1 MLAAAIRRAARWPAS
16 IAGQC
21 GTANQR
27 SCSPASSPSASPLD
41 NAGGSWH
48 PACPGGRDVVDRRA
62 CLLERDDHGGEDVG
76 GEVELGLGGLVEL
89 GGRLGWGGHPQGTEG
104 RPEVPDRGGGAGGG
118 GH

>member
-76 GEVELGLGGLVEL
+76 GGGELGLGGLGEP
-89 GGRLGWGGHPQGTEG
+89 GGRRVWGGSPGGNECRVGVLG
-104 RPEVPDRGGGAGGG
+104 RAAGR
-118 GH
+118 